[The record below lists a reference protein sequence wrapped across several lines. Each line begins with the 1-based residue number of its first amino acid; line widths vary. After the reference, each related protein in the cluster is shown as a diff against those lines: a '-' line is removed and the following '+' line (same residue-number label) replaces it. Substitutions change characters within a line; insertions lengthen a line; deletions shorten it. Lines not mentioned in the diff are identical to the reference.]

1 MPTNSVDRLSTSRT
15 NLREL
20 NLPPMPDFPEAAV
33 TGNPEIRRQT
43 IREWN
48 RKVAEREQRVSERI
62 LDWLQITSNT

>member
-1 MPTNSVDRLSTSRT
+1 MTTNSVDRLSTSRT

-20 NLPPMPDFPEAAV
+20 NLRPMPDFPESAV
-33 TGNPEIRRQT
+33 VGNPEFRRQA

-48 RKVAEREQRVSERI
+48 RKVAEREKFNSERI